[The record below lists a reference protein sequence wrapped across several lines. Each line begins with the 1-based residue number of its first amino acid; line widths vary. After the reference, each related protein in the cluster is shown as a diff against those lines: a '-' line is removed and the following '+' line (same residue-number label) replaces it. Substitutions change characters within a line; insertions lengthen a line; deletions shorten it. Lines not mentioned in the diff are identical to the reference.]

1 MEIKKISYTPKNG
14 VKISYNLNENEESV
28 SYVKKSDAV
37 PTLDFQNA
45 LIAVKPHLLALTE
58 YSSYEDA
65 KSPLE
70 SVIIGQN
77 FVDSFVVTEIQLTG
91 EGEEEKVIIIGK
103 KELVN
108 KLTIPI
114 KTLKTALYNTDDYE
128 YSGNLAEAVEKL
140 VEEAKL
146 YLDGKHQD
154 KPKQLEMELSPKE
167 LEDELEEEDA
177 I

>member
-37 PTLDFQNA
+37 PTMDFQNA
-45 LIAVKPHLLALTE
+45 VQKFKHHMIALTE
-58 YSSYEDA
+58 YASFIDCED
-65 KSPLE
+65 P
-70 SVIIGQN
+70 IG
-77 FVDSFVVTEIQLTG
+77 VSEKDITKSFVVTEIQLTG

-154 KPKQLEMELSPKE
+154 KPKQLEMELSHKE